1 MNTSR
6 LNGYLRVSFGLWMLS
21 ITSGTIAQN
30 SMVGDGFGGRLWYRP
45 TNYGVGAYSA
55 FSVCYDDPCDSA
67 TAQLYGWGYDQHG
80 ELGNGPD
87 TIPSD
92 VPMAIP
98 SMNDVRYYSTGYMSG
113 GIKNDATGWVWSH
126 TTYPFPTQVLTNAR
140 FVDASIGFASFVK
153 NDGSVWSIGDNS
165 TGAFGD
171 GSTTSVFTEPVRMT
185 GVNNAVRVACGGV
198 TNYVLLDDGT
208 VRSVGYNGGVFLGD
222 PAITAAYT
230 TNAGPV
236 SGLSQ
241 IIDIKA
247 NIWAAA
253 ALDANGDVYC
263 WGTGGYTGDGDL
275 LNDTI
280 AVRIGSLSNV
290 VAISGCTDGH
300 HFLALDADKNCYSW
314 GFLNYGA
321 GGVDP
326 APVLVATDVI
336 DIMAG
341 EFFSYIVKSDG
352 SLWASG
358 RSRSAGAS
366 IWLGLPSVD
375 GNGEPIF
382 RYAFTPMDP
391 SLVPSACPVVGSVAL
406 PDLECNANSGTI
418 RVRHFGGQAPYQYS
432 IGNGQQSNSEFT
444 GLAPGEYI
452 VTITDANGCTTTI
465 PCSLRPFEGALVVAS
480 IDAQSTAVMPGEAVL
495 LTGSGGTHF
504 SWAPGTTLSCT
515 ACASPTA
522 TPLATTTYC
531 VEVSDE
537 CSSDTACATIR
548 VLAPEPFPCTAQRIF
563 VPNAFSPNNSAA
575 NDAQCIYGTDCIT
588 SMTFNIFDRW
598 GNTVF
603 ASTDPKSCWD
613 GSYNGKALDPA
624 VFVYH
629 LSATLANG
637 DLVERQGNISL
648 VR

>member
-1 MNTSR
+1 MRFLS
-6 LNGYLRVSFGLWMLS
+6 GMLWAFFSMTAL
-21 ITSGTIAQN
+21 AQN

-55 FSVCYDDPCDSA
+55 YSVCYDDPCDSA
-67 TAQLYGWGYDQHG
+67 AAQLYGWGYDQHG

-92 VPMAIP
+92 VPVAIP

-113 GIKNDATGWVWSH
+113 AIKNDATGWVWSH

-140 FVDASIGFASFVK
+140 FVDTSIGFASFVK

-165 TGAFGD
+165 YGAFGD
-171 GSTTSVFTEPVRMT
+171 GSTTSDFTEPVRMT
-185 GVNNAVRVACGGV
+185 GVNNAVRVACGGG

-208 VRSVGYNGGVFLGD
+208 VLSVGYNGGVFLGD
-222 PAITAAYT
+222 PTITAAYT
-230 TNAGPV
+230 TNAGLV
-236 SGLSQ
+236 SGLSH

-280 AVRIGSLSNV
+280 PVRIGSLSHV

-300 HFLALDADKNCYSW
+300 HFLALDADRNCYSW

-321 GGVDP
+321 GGVDQ

-358 RSRSAGAS
+358 RYRSAGAS
-366 IWLGLPSVD
+366 IWLGLPSLD

-406 PDLECNANSGTI
+406 PDLECNATSGTI
-418 RVRHFGGQAPYQYS
+418 RLRHFGGQAPYQYS
-432 IGNGQQSNSEFT
+432 IGNGQESNSEFT
-444 GLAPGEYI
+444 GLAPGEYV
-452 VTITDANGCTTTI
+452 VTITDANGCITTI

-480 IDAQSTAVMPGEAVL
+480 IDAQSTAVLPGEAL
-495 LTGSGGTHF
+495 LLSASGGANF

-515 ACASPTA
+515 ACDSPIA

-537 CSSDTACATIR
+537 CSSDTACITIR
-548 VLAPEPFPCTAQRIF
+548 VLDPEPLPCTAQRIF
-563 VPNAFSPNNSAA
+563 VPNAFSPDASGK
-575 NDAQCIYGTDCIT
+575 NDRHCVHGSECIKTL
-588 SMTFNIFDRW
+588 SFNIYDRW
-598 GNTVF
+598 GNKVF
-603 ASTDPKSCWD
+603 ESTDPNACWD
-613 GSYNGKALDPA
+613 GTYNGQPLDPS

-629 LSATLANG
+629 LRAVLTGEEVL
-637 DLVERQGNISL
+637 EKQGNITL
-648 VR
+648 MR